1 VSALQVARDGLM
13 LALVLAAPALLAALF
28 VALVVG
34 VLQAATQVHESTISF
49 VPKLLAVSVA
59 LLLSGPWMGAQIL
72 RFTDRVFQAIR

>member
-1 VSALQVARDGLM
+1 MSALQVARDGLM